1 MRIAFN
7 SGHTALLTPLT
18 YDVQGCTS
26 VTRGQ
31 DARSDHPC
39 RRNASLR
46 DRCAKARVLIRL
58 DRLVLGL
65 EGHWRA
71 VGEGI
76 RELKISEG
84 KGYRIYY
91 AWDGSKIVLLLCGGN
106 KSTQNADIE
115 NARIYWRDYNERK

>member
-1 MRIAFN
+1 MSTDILKYETVDGRI
-7 SGHTALLTPLT
+7 PL
-18 YDVQGCTS
+18 DEWLAG
-26 VTRGQ
+26 
-31 DARSDHPC
+31 
-39 RRNASLR
+39 LR
-46 DRCAKARVLIRL
+46 DQRAKARVLIRL

-65 EGHWRA
+65 EGHWRS

-76 RELKISEG
+76 RELKVSEG

-115 NARIYWRDYNERK
+115 NARIYWRDCNERK

>member
-1 MRIAFN
+1 MSTDVLKYETVDGTI
-7 SGHTALLTPLT
+7 PL
-18 YDVQGCTS
+18 DEWLAG
-26 VTRGQ
+26 
-31 DARSDHPC
+31 
-39 RRNASLR
+39 LR
-46 DRCAKARVLIRL
+46 DQRAKARMLIRL

-65 EGHWRA
+65 EGHWRS

-106 KSTQNADIE
+106 KSTQNANIE
-115 NARIYWRDYNERK
+115 NARTYWRDYNERK

>member
-1 MRIAFN
+1 MSTDVLKYETVDGTI
-7 SGHTALLTPLT
+7 PL
-18 YDVQGCTS
+18 DEWLAG
-26 VTRGQ
+26 
-31 DARSDHPC
+31 
-39 RRNASLR
+39 LR
-46 DRCAKARVLIRL
+46 DQRAKARMLIRL

-65 EGHWRA
+65 EGHWRS